1 VKSSGGCCLPFI
13 LNPLI
18 DLFAMDDY
26 LLRGINPDPYL
37 LPLDAQHGH
46 ADVVIDADGFAY
58 AAGEYQH
65 GPSPWLSSRCP
76 LGEWAEVMLWGV
88 YQHGRSVE
96 RIGAELKASQ
106 RDSGDRLAEVLG
118 ERGARQEE
126 QRRAEAREEV
136 RANAKEEHQVADAGA
151 AGADA
156 AGQRLRDDAAKLAA
170 TVSCPATDTAA
181 IARGQATT
189 RAAMVLSDLL
199 ARADA
204 RAGELAKA
212 YDRARIAGLAC
223 ERSYSELS
231 IGSRAPL

>member
-1 VKSSGGCCLPFI
+1 VKVWVLRSV
-13 LNPLI
+13 
-18 DLFAMDDY
+18 A
-26 LLRGINPDPYL
+26 LLLVLASY
-37 LPLDAQHGH
+37 
-46 ADVVIDADGFAY
+46 
-58 AAGEYQH
+58 
-65 GPSPWLSSRCP
+65 
-76 LGEWAEVMLWGV
+76 WGV

-96 RIGAELKASQ
+96 RTEAALKSSQ
-106 RDSGDRLAEVLG
+106 RDSGERLAEVLG

-126 QRRAEAREEV
+126 QRRAEAQEEV
-136 RANAKEEHQVADAGA
+136 RAHAQKEHQVADVGA

-156 AGQRLRDDAAKLAA
+156 AGQRMRDDAARLAA

-181 IARGQATT
+181 IARGQTAT

-223 ERSYSELS
+223 ESSYSSLVK
-231 IGSRAPL
+231 